1 MSDFVREVSENWS
14 QIDAD
19 ASLNRQ
25 SGGSTNHVFRIQ
37 STENFYLRKYRVR
50 NVAQIKL
57 EHELLQKLSQ
67 NLNTIIAPVLTRDG
81 CSFGKIGEGFY
92 ALFPEAK
99 GKLIEKSELSALH
112 AFQLGKALAELHV
125 QLASMAG
132 NGFPTIELSWDKS
145 AWVDR
150 LQKIVAC
157 IEANSALDAKGSV
170 LRRVKQQRDYL
181 ASSQAVHSHTPL
193 TSRQLIHGDFHHFN
207 VFFDLNGA
215 VSDVID
221 WDLVQN
227 MPPGYEVARACM
239 YMFDMDVNR
248 SLALLKGYL
257 SIKPITRLE
266 LNDGAKAW
274 AVYADHHVWALE
286 EVFLKNNTAAQK
298 FIPQSDFIPF
308 MEQWSKIE
316 STLFCGGT

>member
-1 MSDFVREVSENWS
+1 MQSSE
-14 QIDAD
+14 
-19 ASLNRQ
+19 
-25 SGGSTNHVFRIQ
+25 T
-37 STENFYLRKYRVR
+37 FYLRKYRVR

-81 CSFGKIGEGFY
+81 CSFGKIGDGFY

-99 GKLIEKSELSALH
+99 GGLIGKSELSELH

-132 NGFPTIELSWDKS
+132 NSFPTIELSWDKS

-157 IEANSALDAKGSV
+157 IEINSALDAKGSV

-181 ASSQAVHSHTPL
+181 ASSQAVHSYTPL

-239 YMFDMDVNR
+239 YMFDMDVNK

-257 SIKPITRLE
+257 SIKPMTQPE

-298 FIPQSDFIPF
+298 FIPKSDFIPF
-308 MEQWSKIE
+308 MVQWSKIE
-316 STLFCGGT
+316 SALFFGGT

>member
-1 MSDFVREVSENWS
+1 MSDFVREVSEHWS

-37 STENFYLRKYRVR
+37 STETFYLRQYRVR

-67 NLNTIIAPVLTRDG
+67 NLNTIISPVLTRDG

-92 ALFPEAK
+92 TLFPEAK

-181 ASSQAVHSHTPL
+181 ASSQTVHSHTPL

-239 YMFDMDVNR
+239 YMFDMDVNS
-248 SLALLKGYL
+248 SLALLKGYI

>member
-37 STENFYLRKYRVR
+37 SRETFYLRKYRLR

-67 NLNTIIAPVLTRDG
+67 NLNTIIVPVLTRDG

-99 GKLIEKSELSALH
+99 GELIEKSELSALH

-125 QLASMAG
+125 QLASMVG

-150 LQKIVAC
+150 LQKIVSC
-157 IEANSALDAKGSV
+157 IEINSALDAKGSV

-181 ASSQAVHSHTPL
+181 ASSQAVHSHNPL

-239 YMFDMDVNR
+239 YMFDMDVIR

-286 EVFLKNNTAAQK
+286 EVFLKNNIAAQK

-316 STLFCGGT
+316 SALFCGGT

>member
-1 MSDFVREVSENWS
+1 MSDFVREVSENWN

-25 SGGSTNHVFRIQ
+25 SAGATNHVFRIQ
-37 STENFYLRKYRVR
+37 SSETFYLRKYRVR

-81 CSFGKIGEGFY
+81 CSFGKIGDGFY

-99 GKLIEKSELSALH
+99 GGLIGKSELSELH

-132 NGFPTIELSWDKS
+132 NSFPTTELSWDKS
-145 AWVDR
+145 TWVDR

-157 IEANSALDAKGSV
+157 IEINSALDAKGSV

-181 ASSQAVHSHTPL
+181 ASSQAVHSYTPL

-239 YMFDMDVNR
+239 YMFDMDVNK

-257 SIKPITRLE
+257 SIKPMTQPE

-298 FIPQSDFIPF
+298 FIPKSDFIPF
-308 MEQWSKIE
+308 MVQWSKIE
-316 STLFCGGT
+316 SALFCGGT

>member
-1 MSDFVREVSENWS
+1 MSDFVREVSENWN

-25 SGGSTNHVFRIQ
+25 SASATNHVFRIQ
-37 STENFYLRKYRVR
+37 SSETFYLRKYRVR

-81 CSFGKIGEGFY
+81 CSFGKIGDGFY

-99 GKLIEKSELSALH
+99 GGLIGKSELSELH

-132 NGFPTIELSWDKS
+132 NSFPTIELSWDKS

-157 IEANSALDAKGSV
+157 IEINSALDAKGSV

-181 ASSQAVHSHTPL
+181 ASSQAVHSYTPL

-227 MPPGYEVARACM
+227 MPSGYEVARACM
-239 YMFDMDVNR
+239 YMFDMDVNK

-257 SIKPITRLE
+257 SIKPMTQPE

-298 FIPQSDFIPF
+298 FIPKSDFIPF
-308 MEQWSKIE
+308 MVQWSKIE
-316 STLFCGGT
+316 SALFCGGT

>member
-1 MSDFVREVSENWS
+1 MSDFVREVSEHWS

-37 STENFYLRKYRVR
+37 STETFYLRQYRVR
-50 NVAQIKL
+50 NVAHIKL

-181 ASSQAVHSHTPL
+181 ASSQTVHSHTPL

-239 YMFDMDVNR
+239 YMFDMDVNS
-248 SLALLKGYL
+248 SLALLKGYI

-316 STLFCGGT
+316 STLFCGG

>member
-1 MSDFVREVSENWS
+1 
-14 QIDAD
+14 
-19 ASLNRQ
+19 
-25 SGGSTNHVFRIQ
+25 
-37 STENFYLRKYRVR
+37 
-50 NVAQIKL
+50 
-57 EHELLQKLSQ
+57 
-67 NLNTIIAPVLTRDG
+67 
-81 CSFGKIGEGFY
+81 
-92 ALFPEAK
+92 
-99 GKLIEKSELSALH
+99 
-112 AFQLGKALAELHV
+112 
-125 QLASMAG
+125 MAG
-132 NGFPTIELSWDKS
+132 NSFPTIELSWDKS

-157 IEANSALDAKGSV
+157 IEVNSALDAKGSV

-181 ASSQAVHSHTPL
+181 ASSQAVHSYTPL

-227 MPPGYEVARACM
+227 MPPSYEVARACM
-239 YMFDMDVNR
+239 YMFDMDVNK

-257 SIKPITRLE
+257 SIKPITQHE

-298 FIPQSDFIPF
+298 FIPKSDFIPF
-308 MEQWSKIE
+308 MDQWSKIE
-316 STLFCGGT
+316 SALFCGGT

>member
-1 MSDFVREVSENWS
+1 MSDFVREVSENWN

-25 SGGSTNHVFRIQ
+25 SAGATNHVFRIQ
-37 STENFYLRKYRVR
+37 SSETFYLRKYHFR

-81 CSFGKIGEGFY
+81 CSFGKIGDGFY

-99 GKLIEKSELSALH
+99 GGLIGKSELSELH

-132 NGFPTIELSWDKS
+132 NSFPTIELSWDKS

-157 IEANSALDAKGSV
+157 IEINSALDAKGSV

-181 ASSQAVHSHTPL
+181 ASSQAVHSYTPL

-239 YMFDMDVNR
+239 YMFDMDVNK

-257 SIKPITRLE
+257 SIKPMTQPE

-286 EVFLKNNTAAQK
+286 EVFLKNNTAARK
-298 FIPQSDFIPF
+298 FIPKSDFIPF
-308 MEQWSKIE
+308 MVQWSKIE
-316 STLFCGGT
+316 SALFFGGT

>member
-1 MSDFVREVSENWS
+1 M
-14 QIDAD
+14 
-19 ASLNRQ
+19 
-25 SGGSTNHVFRIQ
+25 
-37 STENFYLRKYRVR
+37 
-50 NVAQIKL
+50 
-57 EHELLQKLSQ
+57 
-67 NLNTIIAPVLTRDG
+67 NTIIAPVLTRDG
-81 CSFGKIGEGFY
+81 CSFGKIGDGFY

-99 GKLIEKSELSALH
+99 GGLIGKSELSELH

-132 NGFPTIELSWDKS
+132 NSFPTIELSWDKS

-157 IEANSALDAKGSV
+157 IEINSALDAKGSV

-181 ASSQAVHSHTPL
+181 ASSQAVHSYTPL

-239 YMFDMDVNR
+239 YMFDMDVNK

-257 SIKPITRLE
+257 SIKPMTQPE

-298 FIPQSDFIPF
+298 FIPKSDFIPF
-308 MEQWSKIE
+308 MVQWSKIE
-316 STLFCGGT
+316 SALFCGGT

>member
-1 MSDFVREVSENWS
+1 M
-14 QIDAD
+14 
-19 ASLNRQ
+19 
-25 SGGSTNHVFRIQ
+25 
-37 STENFYLRKYRVR
+37 
-50 NVAQIKL
+50 
-57 EHELLQKLSQ
+57 
-67 NLNTIIAPVLTRDG
+67 NTIIAPVLTRDHH
-81 CSFGKIGEGFY
+81 SFCKIGDEFY

-99 GKLIEKSELSALH
+99 GTLIEKSALSESH
-112 AFQLGKALAELHV
+112 AFQLGKALADLHV
-125 QLASMAG
+125 QLASVVG
-132 NGFPTIELSWDKS
+132 NDFPTIELSWGKS

-150 LQKIVAC
+150 LQKIVAT
-157 IEANSALDAKGSV
+157 IEANSEFDTNSSV

-181 ASSQAVHSHTPL
+181 ASSEATHSYTPL

-207 VFFDLNGA
+207 VFFDSNCT

-227 MPPGYEVARACM
+227 MPPGYELARACM
-239 YMFDMDVNR
+239 YMFDLELHR

-257 SIKPITRLE
+257 SVKPLSRLE

-298 FIPQSDFIPF
+298 FIPQRDFIPF
-308 MEQWSKIE
+308 MEQWFQIE
-316 STLFCGGT
+316 SALF

>member
-1 MSDFVREVSENWS
+1 MSDLVREVSENWN

-25 SGGSTNHVFRIQ
+25 SAGATNHVFRIQ
-37 STENFYLRKYRVR
+37 SSETFYLRKYRVR

-99 GKLIEKSELSALH
+99 GGLIEKSELSELH

-132 NGFPTIELSWDKS
+132 NGFPTIELSWDKTS
-145 AWVDR
+145 WVDR
-150 LQKIVAC
+150 LQKIVAG
-157 IEANSALDAKGSV
+157 IEINSALDAKGSV

-181 ASSQAVHSHTPL
+181 ASSQAVHSYTPL

-239 YMFDMDVNR
+239 YMFDMDVNK

-257 SIKPITRLE
+257 SIKPITQPE

-286 EVFLKNNTAAQK
+286 EVFLKNNTAAHK
-298 FIPQSDFIPF
+298 FIPKSDFIPF
-308 MEQWSKIE
+308 MVQWSKIE
-316 STLFCGGT
+316 SALFCGGT

>member
-1 MSDFVREVSENWS
+1 MSDFVREVSEHWS

-37 STENFYLRKYRVR
+37 STETFYLRQYRVR
-50 NVAQIKL
+50 NVAHIKL

-181 ASSQAVHSHTPL
+181 ASSQTVHSHTPL

-239 YMFDMDVNR
+239 YMFDMDVNS
-248 SLALLKGYL
+248 SLALLKGYI

>member
-19 ASLNRQ
+19 ARLNRQ

-37 STENFYLRKYRVR
+37 STETFYLRKYCVR
-50 NVAQIKL
+50 NVAQIKF
-57 EHELLQKLSQ
+57 EHELLQKLSP

-125 QLASMAG
+125 ELASMAG
-132 NGFPTIELSWDKS
+132 NSFPTIELSWDKI

-157 IEANSALDAKGSV
+157 IEINSALDAKDSV
-170 LRRVKQQRDYL
+170 LRRVKQQCDYL
-181 ASSQAVHSHTPL
+181 ASSQAVHSYTPL

-257 SIKPITRLE
+257 SNL
-266 LNDGAKAW
+266 
-274 AVYADHHVWALE
+274 
-286 EVFLKNNTAAQK
+286 
-298 FIPQSDFIPF
+298 
-308 MEQWSKIE
+308 
-316 STLFCGGT
+316 

>member
-1 MSDFVREVSENWS
+1 MSDFVREVSEHWS

-37 STENFYLRKYRVR
+37 STETFYLRQYRVR
-50 NVAQIKL
+50 NVAQIKF

-145 AWVDR
+145 VWVDR

-181 ASSQAVHSHTPL
+181 ASSQTVHSHTPL

-227 MPPGYEVARACM
+227 MPPGYEVARVCM

-248 SLALLKGYL
+248 SLALLKGYI